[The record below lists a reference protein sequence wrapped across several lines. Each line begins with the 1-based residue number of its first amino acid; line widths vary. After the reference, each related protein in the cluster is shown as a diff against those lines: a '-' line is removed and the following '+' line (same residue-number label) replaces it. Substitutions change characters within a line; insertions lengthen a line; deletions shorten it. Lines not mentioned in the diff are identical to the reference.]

1 MARLTIIYDS
11 EDFEQT
17 VVCTDAADRTY
28 DYHLQVM
35 INFLRGL
42 GFVIPEEEDR
52 V

>member
-1 MARLTIIYDS
+1 MAKLTIIYESD
-11 EDFEQT
+11 DYEQT
-17 VVCTDAADRTY
+17 VVCKDAADRNY

-35 INFLRGL
+35 VNFLRGL